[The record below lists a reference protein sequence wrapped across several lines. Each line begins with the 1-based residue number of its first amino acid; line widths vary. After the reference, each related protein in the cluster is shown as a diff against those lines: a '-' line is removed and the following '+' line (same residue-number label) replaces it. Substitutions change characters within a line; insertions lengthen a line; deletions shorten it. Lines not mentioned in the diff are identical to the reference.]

1 MDMSTHLIVVL
12 QDTLTSVID
21 TAEKKDDKKK
31 KKGWEWGKCTDAG
44 QKTDTQE
51 GNTKDNTDVKV
62 DETEDGHWKG

>member
-31 KKGWEWGKCTDAG
+31 KKKGMGMRNMYRCG
-44 QKTDTQE
+44 
-51 GNTKDNTDVKV
+51 TKNGYTKR
-62 DETEDGHWKG
+62 KY